1 MPLTVQ
7 SHNRNIKEK
16 GRCPVLSENKRRRSS
31 SSDFMGRI
39 RQSARHIE
47 TEAKEGARRVQHEA
61 QERVRN
67 MTPQQKNGWR
77 KAGRIIGTLLLVFV
91 VTLTIFSG
99 IFMAYI
105 NSTMRGKVEVYL
117 DEFETKVSTE
127 LYNQDPDTGEWV
139 MYQTLYLN
147 SENRI
152 WTDLEDIPKYLQEAA
167 IAIEDKRFEKH
178 HGVDWKGTTRA
189 IVYTLFG
196 KNVQG
201 GSTITQQLVK
211 NVTGDNEVTVKRK
224 ITEIYRALELE
235 KRYEK
240 DEILEAYL
248 NEVFFGQSCYGV
260 VTASRMYF
268 NKDVSDLTLAEC
280 ASLMGITNNPSMYDP
295 TLSSWTRENNRER
308 QLTIL
313 GAMLEQGKISQ
324 EEYDAAKAE
333 DIVFSNGFTISGKY
347 VGSDGTATEP
357 EPDETTDGDTDSPA
371 DEEEPTIKG
380 RYSWFT
386 EAMIGDVADALVEKY
401 GITDKVR
408 DNGTTYT
415 AYEQAWDM
423 VHGKGYKIYTTQNPK
438 YQKIAEDVCYNLDNI
453 PYTSSYT
460 NSAGEQ
466 VEDQLQIALTIVD
479 PTNGYVVA
487 MIGGAGEK
495 QADRVWNW
503 AVNARQCGSAIKPV
517 STYAPALD
525 DGTINGAS
533 VIDDYPMLLNGDVW
547 PRNANWRYQGLTAL
561 HKALAQSLNTCAVRT
576 NLAYGVDRSYEF
588 LVNKLGFENLT
599 YTDSQQVGNMA
610 LGGFEKGVTTEE
622 MAAAYAAFVNEG
634 VYTKPRTFVR
644 VEDANGNV
652 ILENEAQSTVAM
664 KNTTAAIIN
673 HLLQEAALNGTG
685 YEAQFS
691 GMHIAG
697 KTGSTNSNKD
707 RYFVGYTPYYSC
719 AVWAGYE
726 HNQRI
731 VASGNPCSAIFRKVM
746 SAIHEELPD
755 KDFFSCAGLT
765 SVAVCADSGML
776 ASENCALDVRGSR
789 VYTAL
794 VAADNAPT
802 SVCTMHTAPS
812 YTVNMA
818 DSDGN
823 VTTVTGSVLNYQ
835 RELIQGHDEIVVED
849 AFMMLGGWNGF
860 FGDEEE
866 DNDFNMPNGD
876 HDDTMDDSVPDM
888 SGFLG

>member
-31 SSDFMGRI
+31 SPDFMGRI

-127 LYNQDPDTGEWV
+127 LYSQDPDTGEWV

-357 EPDETTDGDTDSPA
+357 EPDETTDGDTESPA

-438 YQKIAEDVCYNLDNI
+438 YQKIAEDVCYDLSNI

-622 MAAAYAAFVNEG
+622 MAAAFATFVNEG

-835 RELIQGHDEIVVED
+835 RELIEGHDEIVVED

-876 HDDTMDDSVPDM
+876 RDDTMDDSVPDM

>member
-1 MPLTVQ
+1 MPITVQ

-31 SSDFMGRI
+31 SPDFMGRI

-127 LYNQDPDTGEWV
+127 LYSQDPDTGEWV

-324 EEYDAAKAE
+324 EEYDEAKAE

-347 VGSDGTATEP
+347 VGSDGTVTDPEP
-357 EPDETTDGDTDSPA
+357 EEPSTDDTESPA

-561 HKALAQSLNTCAVRT
+561 HTAIAQSLNTCAVRT

-835 RELIQGHDEIVVED
+835 RELIEGHDEIVVED

-866 DNDFNMPNGD
+866 DSDVNMPNGD
-876 HDDTMDDSVPDM
+876 HDDTMDDSVPDR